1 MIEGSPTVTFDK
13 GHLIYRGDL
22 VLTHVSQLFEDT
34 DAILKGL
41 DTDHF
46 MIDMQFV
53 TRIDTAGAAMLD
65 QVACHGRE
73 LGMSSELTGVS
84 PDIDQ
89 TIQTFS
95 LEICGKPESVLA
107 KKEPFIEQIGMW
119 LNKRDHE
126 VLEFVYLMADTFY
139 YGLLKAAD
147 KKGSRKGEFA
157 NQSILI
163 GMNALPIVGLISFLI
178 GFILALQSAAQLR
191 QFGASIFIADLIAI
205 SMTRE
210 MGPLITAIVVAGRS
224 GSAITSE
231 ISTMVVTEETD
242 ALRSMGLNPVKYL
255 LVPKFY
261 AITMTMPMLTLLSMI
276 IGILGALVIGYTY
289 LDIGIEP
296 FLREVQN
303 VIVMRDIFTG
313 LVKSIVFAWL
323 IVIIA
328 AFYGFRTEGGPAEV
342 GKATTY
348 SVVASIF
355 AVIFA
360 DSILGLMFYFGQD
373 VFAY

>member
-1 MIEGSPTVTFDK
+1 MITDSPTVTHDK
-13 GHLIYRGDL
+13 GHLIYRGEL
-22 VLTHVSQLFEDT
+22 LLAHVSQLFEDT

-41 DTDHF
+41 DGSDLQ
-46 MIDMQFV
+46 IDLQYV

-65 QVACHGRE
+65 QVACHARA
-73 LGMSSELTGVS
+73 LGMESVLINTPAE
-84 PDIDQ
+84 IQQ
-89 TIQTFS
+89 TIDTFS
-95 LEICGKPESVLA
+95 LQICGKSEPKAE
-107 KKEPFIEQIGMW
+107 KKDPLIERIGLW
-119 LNKRDHE
+119 LDKRDHE

-139 YGLLKAAD
+139 YGLIKAAD
-147 KKGSRKGEFA
+147 KKGSRKGEFS
-157 NQSILI
+157 NQAALI
-163 GMNALPIVGLISFLI
+163 GMNALPIIGTISFLI

-242 ALRSMGLNPVKYL
+242 ALKSMGLNPVKYV

-261 AITMTMPMLTLLSMI
+261 AITMTMPMLTILSMI

-289 LDIGIEP
+289 LDIGVEP
-296 FLREVQN
+296 FLRQVQN
-303 VIVMRDIFTG
+303 VLVMRDIMTG
-313 LVKSIVFAWL
+313 LVKSLVFAWL

-373 VFAY
+373 IIAY